1 MFIKCRPS
9 STDAIGSPLMGLFAL
24 PLAEGKRR
32 KCPNKLR
39 HFINTFSYD
48 SKLSTLRLFNEYQA
62 KPVNERL

>member
-1 MFIKCRPS
+1 MPS
-9 STDAIGSPLMGLFAL
+9 LHPRMPQAVRLWGFFAL

-48 SKLSTLRLFNEYQA
+48 SKLSTLRLIDYMQTKFI
-62 KPVNERL
+62 NERL